1 MDNKDFYVDNV
12 RLRPDEQIGLHSHSN
27 WELSL
32 VVKGAG
38 IRHVGDDV
46 SPFSDGDLVI
56 IPPEIPHCW
65 HFDGTA
71 TDSVGRIANI
81 TVKFTSS
88 FLDRCAT
95 VFPALDESISALK
108 EKRTAFTFDSVR
120 KKEITAM
127 MHEIAAATP
136 RDQCHLAIRL
146 ITSLTAPGDDIA
158 VGHSVTN
165 DRIRRRLDMI
175 RIYTSC
181 NLCRHIT
188 IDEIARHVGMNRSAF
203 CSFFKKASGESY
215 VTYLNRRRI
224 DKVCERLIAGDT
236 SVADIAYT
244 CGFNNIPYFNRVF
257 RRLTGISP
265 NRYRSSKTLI

>member
-1 MDNKDFYVDNV
+1 MDNKDFCVDNV

-32 VVKGAG
+32 VVKGGG
-38 IRHVGDDV
+38 IRHIGEVQA
-46 SPFSDGDLVI
+46 PFGDGDLVI
-56 IPPEIPHCW
+56 VPPEIPHCW
-65 HFDGTA
+65 YFDGTT
-71 TDSVGRIANI
+71 TDSEGYIANI

-88 FLDRCAT
+88 FLDRCAAA
-95 VFPALDESISALK
+95 FAPLCDSINALK
-108 EKRTAFTFDSVR
+108 EKRMAYTFDIAR
-120 KKEITAM
+120 KKEIISL
-127 MHEIAAATP
+127 MHGIANASP
-136 RDQCHLAIRL
+136 QEQCHFIIRIL
-146 ITSLTAPGDDIA
+146 TAVTAPGDDIA

-181 NLCRHIT
+181 NLSRHIT
-188 IDEIARHVGMNRSAF
+188 IDEIARHIGMNRSAF
-203 CSFFKKASGESY
+203 CSFFKKATGESY

-224 DKVCERLIAGDT
+224 DKVCERLISGDT

-257 RRLTGISP
+257 RRLTGTSP
-265 NRYRSSKTLI
+265 NRYRSSKKIV